1 MAKILVVDDE
11 AVVRELL
18 RSTLEADDHVVIE
31 GGDGAEALEKF
42 RNEKPDIVFLDVRMP
57 GMDGVEALRKIL
69 KIDSEAKVIMLTA
82 LDDILVERE
91 AREVGAV
98 DFLRKG
104 IGVKAF
110 MAVAR
115 RLLANVA
122 RESP

>member
-1 MAKILVVDDE
+1 M
-11 AVVRELL
+11 
-18 RSTLEADDHVVIE
+18 
-31 GGDGAEALEKF
+31 
-42 RNEKPDIVFLDVRMP
+42 FLDVRMP

-69 KIDSEAKVIMLTA
+69 EMDSEAKVIMLTA